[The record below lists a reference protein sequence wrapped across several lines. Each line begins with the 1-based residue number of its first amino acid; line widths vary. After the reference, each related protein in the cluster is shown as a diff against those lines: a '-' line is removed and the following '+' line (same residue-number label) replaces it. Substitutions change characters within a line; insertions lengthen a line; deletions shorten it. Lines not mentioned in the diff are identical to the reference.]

1 MKKLRVNRGERM
13 PAALAPDFRRR
24 RMLQGMLGA
33 SALAF
38 TGQDVAAQSRG
49 PGAAAE
55 ADASPQ
61 GGGTALVRAAKRALV
76 MGNSR
81 YKLAP
86 LKNPVN
92 DANGMA
98 DALKGAGFEVT
109 VALEL
114 NQSAMQDA
122 IRAYTDSL
130 AKTKSVGL
138 FYFAGHG
145 AQLAWRNYLIPVDTE
160 IGDIQEL
167 RDRGVDVNSLI
178 EGIRKAGNPMNM
190 IILDA
195 CRDNPFGS
203 VRRLDQKGLS
213 QLDAPPGTLLAY
225 ATAPGNT
232 AIDGEGAH
240 GLYTEHL
247 LKEVRVPEAKV
258 EDVFKR
264 VRLAVRRRSNGQ
276 QIPWEST
283 SLEEDF
289 YFVPPRALSALAE
302 AEGERERKQE
312 LALLEK
318 RRAEEEAERKRKQE
332 QVLRE
337 ARLAAEEAERKRKQ
351 ELALLEQQ
359 RIAEEAE
366 RKRKQALALKEA
378 QRVTEEAERKRREE
392 QALREA
398 RLAEEEAARKYQ
410 QELALREKQRTL
422 EEAERKR
429 KEEQALRE
437 ARAAEEE
444 AARKF
449 KQELAQREK
458 QRAQDEAERRR
469 KLESAPG
476 RKPDP
481 ELEERLFREELA
493 IWENIKES
501 KEPGPLVDYLLRY
514 PSGKFSE
521 LALLRL
527 DQVLALLGEKKIAI
541 ASATGNPYTKG
552 TVAANTAYKV
562 GDRYAYRNFDLLT
575 KVELKPSGR
584 RVTEI
589 TETEVRYGQERR
601 LATDLLGNYLRFPSG
616 AVWSPNQIVPTE
628 FTVGKRW
635 NTRFRVITAKEAETT
650 VSLDVRIADRESVTV
665 PAGTFN
671 AFRIEAQG
679 WQTGSVGTGMIN
691 LLWSWKTWYAPDQVR
706 QPVAFEW
713 FNRAGGRRITRAD
726 RGELAEF
733 KQS

>member
-1 MKKLRVNRGERM
+1 MKKVRVNRVEGM

-24 RMLQGMLGA
+24 RMLQGMLSAG
-33 SALAF
+33 ALALAGRD
-38 TGQDVAAQSRG
+38 TAAQLRE
-49 PGAAAE
+49 PGAT
-55 ADASPQ
+55 SQ
-61 GGGTALVRAAKRALV
+61 GGGTALLRVAKQALV

-81 YKLAP
+81 YTQAP

-98 DALKGAGFEVT
+98 EALKGAGFAVT

-114 NQSAMQDA
+114 NQSAMQSA
-122 IRAYTDSL
+122 IRAYTDGL
-130 AKTKSVGL
+130 ARTKSVGL

-167 RDRGVDVNSLI
+167 RERGVDVNSLI

-302 AEGERERKQE
+302 AEAESERKQE

-318 RRAEEEAERKRKQE
+318 RRAEEEAERKRRQE
-332 QVLRE
+332 QAARE

-378 QRVTEEAERKRREE
+378 QRVAEEAERKRREE

-398 RLAEEEAARKYQ
+398 KLAEEEAARKYQ
-410 QELALREKQRTL
+410 QELALREKQRAL

-429 KEEQALRE
+429 KEDLALRE
-437 ARAAEEE
+437 ARMAEEE
-444 AARKF
+444 AARKY
-449 KQELAQREK
+449 KQELALQEK
-458 QRAQDEAERRR
+458 RRAQDETERRR
-469 KLESAPG
+469 KLESSS

-481 ELEERLFREELA
+481 DLEDRLFEEELA
-493 IWENIKES
+493 IWEKIKES
-501 KEPGPLVDYLLRY
+501 KDSGPLVDYLLRY
-514 PSGKFSE
+514 PSGRFSE

-527 DQVLALLGEKKIAI
+527 DQVLAALGEKKIEI
-541 ASATGNPYTKG
+541 VSSSDNPYSKG
-552 TVAANTAYKV
+552 TAKANTAFKV
-562 GDRYAYRNFDLLT
+562 GDNYRYRVLDILT
-575 KVELKPSGR
+575 QQELRRPGR
-584 RVTEI
+584 TVSALTESEI
-589 TETEVRYGQERR
+589 QFNKGQFV
-601 LATDLLGNYLRFPSG
+601 TDLLGNSIRMPG
-616 AVWSPNQIVPTE
+616 GGRWTPNQTVPLE
-628 FTVGKRW
+628 FAVGKRW
-635 NTRFRVITAKEAETT
+635 TTRFRAYPGDGSGETVGDT
-650 VSLDVRIADRESVTV
+650 VVELNVRVADRESVTV
-665 PAGTFN
+665 PAGTFDAYKVEIIAADN
-671 AFRIEAQG
+671 DADK
-679 WQTGSVGTGMIN
+679 QTVWIDKSSRKVLKISAVLPSLNGAVLTS
-691 LLWSWKTWYAPDQVR
+691 
-706 QPVAFEW
+706 
-713 FNRAGGRRITRAD
+713 
-726 RGELAEF
+726 ELVN
-733 KQS
+733 